1 MSMRLIVSM
10 VFLMPLVAQQAP
22 TNLKILT
29 PAEIGP
35 VMQSFTAGLGVR
47 CEFCHVQGDRAS
59 DANPHKV
66 VAREMLAMTRQI
78 NTHFPGGAKVACY
91 TCHRGAEQPLMAPPA
106 GAAPP
111 GR

>member
-10 VFLMPLVAQQAP
+10 LFLMPLVAQQAP

-29 PAEIGP
+29 PAEVGP
-35 VMQSFTAGLGVR
+35 AMQSFTAGLGVR

-66 VAREMLAMTRQI
+66 VARDPGAWYRSRVRRRILRQEGCGHLRR
-78 NTHFPGGAKVACY
+78 NRLRRP
-91 TCHRGAEQPLMAPPA
+91 
-106 GAAPP
+106 
-111 GR
+111 